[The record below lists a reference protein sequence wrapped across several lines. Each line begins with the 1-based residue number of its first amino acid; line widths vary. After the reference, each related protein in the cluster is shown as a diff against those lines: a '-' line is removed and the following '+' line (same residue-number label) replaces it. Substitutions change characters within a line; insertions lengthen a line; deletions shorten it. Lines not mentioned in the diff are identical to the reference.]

1 MVARSEADVQSSCW
15 GCGWSPLGSG
25 TAREH
30 QAASVRDSGSAITT
44 RSGPRALSAPYC
56 ERVRW
61 EALFA
66 DMEAQLDAA
75 SAADLAAEVAD
86 LTRAERATVGLA
98 DRLRAARG
106 AELTVLVGGAG
117 AGSGGAST
125 AVSGELLEVA
135 AQWLLL
141 GVAGRRAL
149 VPLAVV
155 VAVRGVPLR
164 VAPAPGEVARRLGLG
179 SALRALARDR
189 AHVHLSL
196 EGTELVGRIERVG
209 ADHLDLATA
218 VEAPLGAGTIWSVPF
233 AALRVVRSA

>member
-1 MVARSEADVQSSCW
+1 MPSALAPDRREP
-15 GCGWSPLGSG
+15 SPPKTPDLSNTISLPHVSTAERLDIGPGSI
-25 TAREH
+25 
-30 QAASVRDSGSAITT
+30 V
-44 RSGPRALSAPYC
+44 APYC
-56 ERVRW
+56 GRVRW
-61 EALFA
+61 ESLFA

-86 LTRAERATVGLA
+86 LTRAERATVNLA
-98 DRLRAARG
+98 DRLRAALG

-117 AGSGGAST
+117 SGTAPT
-125 AVSGELLEVA
+125 AVNGELLEVA

-141 GVAGRRAL
+141 GVSGRRAL

-189 AHVHLSL
+189 ERVHLSL

-218 VEAPLGAGTIWSVPF
+218 VDDHLGGGTVWSVPF